1 MESSDYETTAS
12 RLKADDAAIDAEKA
26 QVQPESD
33 KQDEPKQDEPERAMT
48 GFRWFA
54 FVVST
59 LTAIFVYALDN
70 TIVANIIPVIVNDLN
85 GIEKLPWLSVGF
97 MIGGLAIILPVG
109 KLYAT
114 YNPKWVYIV
123 SFIIF
128 LAASALCGAAPTI
141 EAEIVGRV
149 LAGAGGNGIYYG
161 LLALLSMHTTSKERP
176 QYLSYTG
183 LVWGLGTV
191 LGPVV
196 GGGFALWNWRW
207 GFYINLLF
215 GAILLPAYLLVIPST
230 PVLPDKTQWQKLAM
244 LDWVGAL
251 LSIGAMVTLVIG
263 INFGGVD
270 WAWNSGASIALFVV
284 SGVLWIA
291 FGAQQSLCVL
301 TTKEKRLFPVHL
313 LSQKMPVLLFVACAS
328 VAAVAYTSVYYI
340 PLYFQ
345 FSQGDSAI
353 YTAVRLLPYICV
365 LITAMPLSGW
375 YLSRYGWYKPLY
387 IGGSLVAL
395 VTSAL
400 MAHYVDRE
408 TPVGIFYII
417 ELFLGGSTGAYTQ
430 SSFAVVQAVL
440 PPDEAGNGLALM
452 LISQLGGMTLAL
464 SISGAVFINTAVNNL
479 ESALELPRLQ
489 ITQLVAGASNNLLE
503 SLSPAMRDLTLDTIV
518 ASWQKAFI
526 IVYVGAAA
534 SFVVSLFFRH
544 GKANIVA
551 VGGL

>member
-1 MESSDYETTAS
+1 
-12 RLKADDAAIDAEKA
+12 
-26 QVQPESD
+26 
-33 KQDEPKQDEPERAMT
+33 MT

-70 TIVANIIPVIVNDLN
+70 TVVANIIPVIVNDLN
-85 GIEKLPWLSVGF
+85 GVEKLPWLSVGF
-97 MIGGLAIILPVG
+97 MIGGLAVILPMG

-114 YNPKWVYIV
+114 YDPKWVYIV
-123 SFIIF
+123 SFVIF

-161 LLALLSMHTTSKERP
+161 LLALLSMHTTAKERP

-215 GAILLPAYLLVIPST
+215 GAVLLPAYLLVIPST
-230 PVLPDKTQWQKLAM
+230 SVMPDKNQWQKIAM
-244 LDWVGAL
+244 LDWAGIL
-251 LSIGAMVTLVIG
+251 LSVGAMVTLVVA

-270 WAWNSGASIALFVV
+270 WAWDSGASIALFVV
-284 SGVLWIA
+284 SGVLWIV
-291 FGAQQSLCVL
+291 FGVQQSFCIW
-301 TTKEKRLFPVHL
+301 TSQGQRLFPLHL
-313 LSQKMPVLLFVACAS
+313 LRQKMPVLLFVACAS
-328 VAAVAYTSVYYI
+328 VACVAYTSVYYI

-345 FSQGDSAI
+345 FTRGDSAI

-375 YLSRYGWYKPLY
+375 YLSTY
-387 IGGSLVAL
+387 
-395 VTSAL
+395 
-400 MAHYVDRE
+400 AHYVERE
-408 TPVGIFYII
+408 TAVGVFYVI

-430 SSFAVVQAVL
+430 SSFAVIQSVL
-440 PPDEAGNGLALM
+440 PPEEAPNGIALM
-452 LISQLGGMTLAL
+452 LISQLGGMTLGL
-464 SISGAVFINTAVNNL
+464 SISGAVFVNTAVNNL
-479 ESALELPRLQ
+479 ESALSLPRDQ
-489 ITQLVAGASNNLLE
+489 ISQLVAGASNHVLE
-503 SLSPAMRDLTLDTIV
+503 TLSPAMRTLTLDIIV

-526 IVYVGAAA
+526 IIYVGAAA
-534 SFVVSLFFRH
+534 SLVVAIFFRN
-544 GKANIVA
+544 GKANVVA
-551 VGGL
+551 AGGL

>member
-1 MESSDYETTAS
+1 MESSGYETSAG
-12 RLKADDAAIDAEKA
+12 RLNADAEKA
-26 QVQPESD
+26 HPQPEPD
-33 KQDEPKQDEPERAMT
+33 KRDEERAMT

-70 TIVANIIPVIVNDLN
+70 TIVANIIPAIVNDLN

-97 MIGGLAIILPVG
+97 MIGGMSVILPMG

-123 SFIIF
+123 SFVIF

-161 LLALLSMHTTSKERP
+161 LLALLSMHTTTKERP

-196 GGGFALWNWRW
+196 GGGFVLWNWRW

-230 PVLPDKTQWQKLAM
+230 AVMPDKTQWQKIAM
-244 LDWVGAL
+244 LDWAGVL
-251 LSIGAMVTLVIG
+251 LSVGAMVTLVIA

-284 SGVLWIA
+284 SGILWIA
-291 FGAQQSLCVL
+291 FGAQQSLCVW
-301 TTKEKRLFPVHL
+301 TSKEKRLFPVDL
-313 LSQKMPVLLFVACAS
+313 LRQKMPVLLFVACAS
-328 VAAVAYTSVYYI
+328 VASVAYTSVYYI

-345 FSQGDSAI
+345 FTRGDSAI

-375 YLSRYGWYKPLY
+375 YLSHYGWYKPLY
-387 IGGSLVAL
+387 ISGSLVAL
-395 VTSAL
+395 VTSVL

-408 TPVGIFYII
+408 TPVGIFYVI

-430 SSFAVVQAVL
+430 SSFAVIQSVL
-440 PPDEAGNGLALM
+440 PSEAPNGLALM
-452 LISQLGGMTLAL
+452 LISQLGGMTLGL
-464 SISGAVFINTAVNNL
+464 SISGAVFVNTAVNNL
-479 ESALELPRLQ
+479 ESALGLPRLQ
-489 ITQLVAGASNNLLE
+489 ISQLVAGASNHVLE
-503 SLSPAMRDLTLDTIV
+503 TLSPALRNLTLDIIV

-534 SFVVSLFFRH
+534 SLVVSILFRN
-544 GKANIVA
+544 GKANVVA
-551 VGGL
+551 AGGL

>member
-1 MESSDYETTAS
+1 MESSGNENSTPSNAS
-12 RLKADDAAIDAEKA
+12 DVADRPDLLEKGVNAADPKS
-26 QVQPESD
+26 PEA
-33 KQDEPKQDEPERAMT
+33 EPEEKRAMT

-59 LTAIFVYALDN
+59 LTAIFVYSLDN
-70 TIVANIIPVIVNDLN
+70 TVVANIIPIIVNDLD

-97 MIGGLAIILPVG
+97 MIGGLAVILPMG
-109 KLYAT
+109 KLYAI

-128 LAASALCGAAPTI
+128 LAASALCGAAPTM

-149 LAGAGGNGIYYG
+149 FAGAGGNGIYYG
-161 LLALLSMHTTSKERP
+161 LLALLSMHTTTKERP

-196 GGGFALWNWRW
+196 GGGFALYDWRW

-215 GAILLPAYLLVIPST
+215 GAILLPAYLWAIPST
-230 PVLPDKTQWQKLAM
+230 AAMPDKTQWQKLVM
-244 LDWVGAL
+244 LDWPGIV
-251 LSIGAMVTLVIG
+251 LSVGAMVTLVIA

-270 WAWNSGASIALFVV
+270 WAWGSGPSIALFVV

-291 FGAQQSLCVL
+291 FGVQQTFCIF
-301 TTKEKRLFPVHL
+301 TDKEKRLFPSHL
-313 LSQKMPVLLFVACAS
+313 LRQRMPVLLFVACAS
-328 VAAVAYTSVYYI
+328 VASVAYTSVYYI

-345 FSQGDSAI
+345 FTRGDSAI

-375 YLSRYGWYKPLY
+375 YLSNYGWYKPLY
-387 IGGSLVAL
+387 IGGSSIAL
-395 VTSAL
+395 LTSAL

-408 TPVGIFYII
+408 TAVGIFYVI

-430 SSFAVVQAVL
+430 SSFAVIQSAV
-440 PPDEAGNGLALM
+440 PPAEAGNGLALM
-452 LISQLGGMTLAL
+452 LISQLGGMTLGL
-464 SISGAVFINTAVNNL
+464 SISGAVFVNTAVRNL
-479 ESALELPRLQ
+479 EAAIDLPRHEL
-489 ITQLVAGASNNLLE
+489 TQLVAGASNNLLE
-503 SLSPAMRDLTLDTIV
+503 TLSPAMRILILDIIV
-518 ASWQKAFI
+518 ESWRKAFI
-526 IVYVGAAA
+526 IVYTGAAA
-534 SFVVSLFFRH
+534 SLVAAVFFRN
-544 GKANIVA
+544 GKANVVA
-551 VGGL
+551 AGGL

>member
-1 MESSDYETTAS
+1 MESSGNGTSTD
-12 RLKADDAAIDAEKA
+12 RLESEKA
-26 QVQPESD
+26 QNLHEPIVEKPE
-33 KQDEPKQDEPERAMT
+33 EETRAMT
-48 GFRWFA
+48 GFKWFA

-70 TIVANIIPVIVNDLN
+70 TVVANIIPVIVNDLN
-85 GIEKLPWLSVGF
+85 GIDKLPWLSVGF
-97 MIGGLAIILPVG
+97 MIGGLAVILPVG
-109 KLYAT
+109 KLYGI

-123 SFIIF
+123 SFVIF
-128 LAASALCGAAPTI
+128 LAASALCGAAPTM

-161 LLALLSMHTTSKERP
+161 LLALLSMHTTAKERP

-196 GGGFALWNWRW
+196 GGGFALWDWRW

-215 GAILLPAYLLVIPST
+215 GAILLPAYLWAIPST
-230 PVLPDKTQWQKLAM
+230 AALPDKTQIQKIAM
-244 LDWVGAL
+244 LDWPGVI
-251 LSIGAMVTLVIG
+251 LSVGAMVTLVIA

-270 WAWNSGASIALFVV
+270 WAWNSGSSIALFVV

-291 FGAQQSLCVL
+291 FGAQQSLCFL

-313 LSQKMPVLLFVACAS
+313 LRQKMPVLLFIACAA
-328 VAAVAYTSVYYI
+328 VASVAYTSVYYI

-345 FSQGDSAI
+345 FTRGDSAI

-387 IGGSLVAL
+387 IGGSAVAL

-400 MAHYVDRE
+400 MAHYVERE
-408 TPVGIFYII
+408 TAVGIFYVI

-430 SSFAVVQAVL
+430 SSFAVIQSVL
-440 PPDEAGNGLALM
+440 PVEEAGNGLALM
-452 LISQLGGMTLAL
+452 LIAQLGGMTLGL
-464 SISGAVFINTAVNNL
+464 SISGAVFVNTAVDNL
-479 ESALELPRLQ
+479 QATLGLPRDQ
-489 ITQLVAGASNNLLE
+489 ISQLVAGASNHVLE
-503 SLSPAMRDLTLDTIV
+503 TLSQEKITQTLDIIV
-518 ASWQKAFI
+518 SSWQKTFI
-526 IVYVGAAA
+526 IIYVGAA
-534 SFVVSLFFRH
+534 VSLVVAIFFKN
-544 GKANIVA
+544 GKANVVA
-551 VGGL
+551 AGGL

>member
-1 MESSDYETTAS
+1 MESSDTGISTN
-12 RLKADDAAIDAEKA
+12 RLDDEKA
-26 QVQPESD
+26 LPLS
-33 KQDEPKQDEPERAMT
+33 EPNEPEEKRAMT

-70 TIVANIIPVIVNDLN
+70 TVVANIIPVIVNDLN
-85 GIEKLPWLSVGF
+85 GVEKLPWLSVGF
-97 MIGGLAIILPVG
+97 MIGGLAVILPMG

-114 YNPKWVYIV
+114 YDPKWVYIV
-123 SFIIF
+123 SFVIF

-161 LLALLSMHTTSKERP
+161 LLALLSMHTTAKERP

-215 GAILLPAYLLVIPST
+215 GAVLLPAYLLVIPST
-230 PVLPDKTQWQKLAM
+230 SVMPDKNQWQKIAM
-244 LDWVGAL
+244 LDWAGIL
-251 LSIGAMVTLVIG
+251 LSVGAMVTLVVA

-270 WAWNSGASIALFVV
+270 WAWDSGASIALFVV
-284 SGVLWIA
+284 SGVLWIV
-291 FGAQQSLCVL
+291 FGVQQSFCIW
-301 TTKEKRLFPVHL
+301 TSQGQRLFPLHL
-313 LSQKMPVLLFVACAS
+313 LRQKMPVLLFVACAS
-328 VAAVAYTSVYYI
+328 VACVAYTSVYYI

-345 FSQGDSAI
+345 FTRGDSAI

-375 YLSRYGWYKPLY
+375 YLSTYGWYKPLY

-395 VTSAL
+395 ITSAL
-400 MAHYVDRE
+400 MAHYVERE
-408 TPVGIFYII
+408 TAVGVFYVI

-430 SSFAVVQAVL
+430 SSFAVIQSVL
-440 PPDEAGNGLALM
+440 PPEEAPNGIALM
-452 LISQLGGMTLAL
+452 LISQLGGMTLGL
-464 SISGAVFINTAVNNL
+464 SISGAVFVNTAVNNL
-479 ESALELPRLQ
+479 ESALSLPRDQ
-489 ITQLVAGASNNLLE
+489 ISQLVAGASNHVLE
-503 SLSPAMRDLTLDTIV
+503 TLSPAMRTLTLDIIV

-526 IVYVGAAA
+526 IIYVGAAA
-534 SFVVSLFFRH
+534 SLVVAIFFRN
-544 GKANIVA
+544 GKANVVA
-551 VGGL
+551 AGGL

>member
-1 MESSDYETTAS
+1 MFTHPLMESSCTEASTT
-12 RLKADDAAIDAEKA
+12 RLDAEKA
-26 QVQPESD
+26 NPKNDPELNSH
-33 KQDEPKQDEPERAMT
+33 QDEKRALT

-70 TIVANIIPVIVNDLN
+70 TVVANIIPVIVNDLK
-85 GIEKLPWLSVGF
+85 GTEKLPWLSVGF
-97 MIGGLAIILPVG
+97 MIGGLAVILPMG
-109 KLYAT
+109 KLYAI

-123 SFIIF
+123 SFVIF
-128 LAASALCGAAPTI
+128 LAASALCGAAPDM

-161 LLALLSMHTTSKERP
+161 LLALLSMHTTAKERP

-215 GAILLPAYLLVIPST
+215 GAVLLPAYLLVIPST
-230 PVLPDKTQWQKLAM
+230 AAMPGSTQWQKIVM
-244 LDWVGAL
+244 LDWAGIV
-251 LSIGAMVTLVIG
+251 LSVGAMVTLVIA

-284 SGVLWIA
+284 SGVLWVV
-291 FGAQQSLCVL
+291 FGLQQSLSLL
-301 TTKEKRLFPVHL
+301 TTKEQRLCPVHL
-313 LSQKMPVLLFVACAS
+313 LRQRMPVLLFVACAS
-328 VAAVAYTSVYYI
+328 VACVAYTSVYYI

-345 FSQGDSAI
+345 FTRGDSAI

-375 YLSRYGWYKPLY
+375 FLSKYGWYKPLY
-387 IGGSLVAL
+387 LVGSLVAL

-400 MAHYVDRE
+400 MAHYVERG
-408 TPVGIFYII
+408 TSVGIFYVI
-417 ELFLGGSTGAYTQ
+417 ELFLGLSTGAYTQ
-430 SSFAVVQAVL
+430 SSFAVIQSVVPAE
-440 PPDEAGNGLALM
+440 EAPNGIALM
-452 LISQLGGMTLAL
+452 LISQLGGMTLGL
-464 SISGAVFINTAVNNL
+464 SISGAVFVNTAVNNL
-479 ESALELPRLQ
+479 ESALGLPRLQ
-489 ITQLVAGASNNLLE
+489 ISQLVAGASNHLLNT
-503 SLSPAMRDLTLDTIV
+503 LSPAMRTLTLDIIV
-518 ASWQKAFI
+518 DSWRKAFVV
-526 IVYVGAAA
+526 VYVGAAA
-534 SFVVSLFFRH
+534 SLLAAIFFRN
-544 GKANIVA
+544 GKANVVA
-551 VGGL
+551 AGGL